1 MGTQDGNGDS
11 VKIRWSNNDGGE
23 NWASYNGY
31 VGDRYRFHIVGE
43 RFGSK
48 VDGFYLS
55 DSETKKEYPRSE
67 LLRDAKKI
75 AQYVVDAELS
85 R

>member
-1 MGTQDGNGDS
+1 MR
-11 VKIRWSNNDGGE
+11 IRWSSSDGGE

-31 VGDRYRFHIVGE
+31 VGDRLRFHIVGE

-48 VDGFYLS
+48 VNGFDLRDFQTDRIYG
-55 DSETKKEYPRSE
+55 PSE
-67 LLRDAKKI
+67 LLRDAKKV
-75 AQYVVDAELS
+75 AQGIVDAELA